1 MRPPASLLPS
11 RAPAA
16 LAGPAVRLLARL
28 GVTPNALTFASLVG
42 NAAAAALVASGSLAA
57 GGLVMLLASSLDFL
71 DGALARETG
80 RASKAGAL
88 LDSVFDRCSEAAV
101 LFGLLL
107 HLLAE
112 DRREEAALAFGALAG
127 SLLVSYVRARAEAL
141 GVALTS
147 GWLRRAERVALL
159 AAALIVG
166 ALLRPVLWALAALT
180 LLTAAQRLWI
190 GVRALRAEAAE
201 GG

>member
-1 MRPPASLLPS
+1 MGLPSRLLPD

-16 LAGPAVRLLARL
+16 LSRPAVRALARA
-28 GVTPNALTFASLVG
+28 GVTPDALTFASLAG
-42 NAAAAALVASGSLAA
+42 NAAAAALVATGSLAA
-57 GGLVMLLASSLDFL
+57 GGAVMLLASSLDFL

-88 LDSVFDRCSEAAV
+88 LDSVFDRCSETVV

-107 HLLAE
+107 HLLAG

-159 AAALIVG
+159 GAALIV
-166 ALLRPVLWALAALT
+166 APLLRPVLWALAVLT

-190 GVRALRAEAAE
+190 GVRALRAGAAE